1 MTKFLK
7 ITFFKFYRKL
17 YATHILITF
26 QSHFKTICKCKY
38 VFFYSKKLVVH
49 LLWIIKRYRGGGATT
64 ILTKTPPKKSDR
76 FESAGLYFLIS
87 FRECLSWSI
96 SRPFLKFEKVLHMC
110 RYSFSSNHNVH
121 KSLCDLCIW
130 SPDPVINR
138 FY

>member
-38 VFFYSKKLVVH
+38 VFFYYKKTGSSLT
-49 LLWIIKRYRGGGATT
+49 LNYQKISWWGATT

-96 SRPFLKFEKVLHMC
+96 SRPFLKFEKVLHTY
-110 RYSFSSNHNVH
+110 RLDTFFFDVTLTFRGFRPFN
-121 KSLCDLCIW
+121 L
-130 SPDPVINR
+130 
-138 FY
+138 